1 MAQKRSLSKITDFIT
16 GSSRKEREEGDVDC
30 IPPPTKRI
38 CHRGT
43 LDPKW
48 VVYVPA
54 DREDGPSMLC
64 RLCCKHNDASKR
76 MVWLTIPCKLLR
88 KDKLRDHERSR
99 CHADAVQAET
109 IAAAAKRSGGIA
121 TCLEEQVSLPRQ
133 AV

>member
-1 MAQKRSLSKITDFIT
+1 MAQKRSLSKITDFMT

-30 IPPPTKRI
+30 VPPPPKCS

-43 LDPKW
+43 FDP
-48 VVYVPA
+48 
-54 DREDGPSMLC
+54 
-64 RLCCKHNDASKR
+64 
-76 MVWLTIPCKLLR
+76 

-99 CHADAVQAET
+99 CHADAVQAEA

-121 TCLEEQVSLPRQ
+121 ACLEEQVSLPRQ